1 MLENKIKSWVLLDNN
16 INTINKEL
24 KKKREERNVICNDI
38 INIAEN
44 NDLTNRKIKISDG
57 ILTFN
62 NTCSYK
68 PISYNLL
75 YECFLEYFKDDD
87 KCDELLELI
96 KNKREKKINK
106 IIKRT
111 YNQINK

>member
-16 INTINKEL
+16 INTMNKEL
-24 KKKREERNVICNDI
+24 KITREERNNICNDI
-38 INIAEN
+38 ITIAEN
-44 NDLTNRKIKISDG
+44 NNLTNRKIKISDG

-62 NTCSYK
+62 NTYSYN

-75 YECFLEYFKDDD
+75 YDCFFEYFKNRDN
-87 KCDELLELI
+87 CDELLELI
-96 KNKREKKINK
+96 KHKREKKINK

-111 YNQINK
+111 YSQINK

>member
-24 KKKREERNVICNDI
+24 KKKREERNFICNDI

-44 NDLTNRKIKISDG
+44 NNLTNRKIKISDG
-57 ILTFN
+57 ILSFN
-62 NTCSYK
+62 DMYSYK
-68 PISYNLL
+68 PISYLLL
-75 YECFLEYFKDDD
+75 YDCFLEYFKDED
-87 KCDELLELI
+87 KCHELLNLI
-96 KNKREKKINK
+96 KNKREKKLNK

-111 YNQINK
+111 YN